1 VRKGVVDHEGARDK
15 SRRRRT
21 WEVVNPETDNVGR
34 YTSCYMCLRVYPRPD
49 GSPIL
54 WVMAEEIGEED
65 GVSVIHIYF
74 NQSHQYG
81 KVYIANEQQVQTE
94 QHVRTEQQKTIIFG

>member
-1 VRKGVVDHEGARDK
+1 
-15 SRRRRT
+15 
-21 WEVVNPETDNVGR
+21 
-34 YTSCYMCLRVYPRPD
+34 
-49 GSPIL
+49 
-54 WVMAEEIGEED
+54 MAEEIGEEG

-74 NQSHQYG
+74 NQGHQYG